1 MFSKLSRFA
10 LDVLF
15 PKICL
20 GCGIEGAFCCTSCL
34 VTLEEIPP
42 SCFVCERRS
51 PDGWTC
57 DTCRRQT
64 PIRRFMAPLKFNQ
77 TLVRNLLHAFK
88 FQGVSE
94 MGETLAEPVVCGL
107 SMYQFLP
114 YPPES
119 IFLVPLPLRPKRLRE
134 RGFNQAELLAEAI
147 GRKTGIR
154 LDTKILERTANR
166 PPQTSI
172 KRKEERE
179 KNVEGVFRARAP
191 LDSRTIYILV
201 DDVATTGAT
210 LNDAA
215 RALRAGGA
223 HKIWAITAAR

>member
-1 MFSKLSRFA
+1 
-10 LDVLF
+10 
-15 PKICL
+15 
-20 GCGIEGAFCCTSCL
+20 
-34 VTLEEIPP
+34 
-42 SCFVCERRS
+42 
-51 PDGWTC
+51 
-57 DTCRRQT
+57 
-64 PIRRFMAPLKFNQ
+64 MAPLKFNQ

-94 MGETLAEPVVCGL
+94 MSETLAEPVARGL
-107 SMYQFLP
+107 SVYRFFP
-114 YPPES
+114 YPHLPES
-119 IFLVPLPLRPKRLRE
+119 ILLVPLPLRPKRLRE

-172 KRKEERE
+172 KRKEERK
-179 KNVEGVFRARAP
+179 KNVEGVFRAGAVLDPRAV
-191 LDSRTIYILV
+191 YILV

-223 HKIWAITAAR
+223 RQIWAITAAR